1 MAATYVAYRSLMW
14 PILLSMGFPVS
25 TVPFYLVFVGL
36 AVDMAFRI
44 GREHRAL
51 TAGTGVLLGTA
62 FGYGMLWVQ
71 SQFRPWILGD
81 AHTESAPPV
90 AYWTIPITLVG
101 VALIWWAAGP
111 VTSALS
117 ERAAKRRKA
126 RETRSTWWSKAADVQ

>member
-1 MAATYVAYRSLMW
+1 MW

-51 TAGTGVLLGTA
+51 TAGAGALLGTA

-71 SQFRPWILGD
+71 SQLRPWILGD

-117 ERAAKRRKA
+117 ERAAERRKA
-126 RETRSTWWSKAADVQ
+126 REIALDVVV